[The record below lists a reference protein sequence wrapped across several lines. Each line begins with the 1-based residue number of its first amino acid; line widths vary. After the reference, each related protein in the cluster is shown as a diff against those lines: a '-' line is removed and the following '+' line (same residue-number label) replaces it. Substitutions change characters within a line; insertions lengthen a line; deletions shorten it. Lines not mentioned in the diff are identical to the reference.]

1 MALIDV
7 PQMKPLVHVSGMFGA
22 WRGNTSWVA
31 PLAWHPE
38 NRNAVILVDLAG
50 DISPLLEL
58 DSDTLRERLYTA
70 KADLGDNAA
79 VPVKLVHINKC
90 PVLAQANTLRPE
102 DADRLGIN
110 RQHCLDNLKI
120 LRENPQVREKV
131 VAIFAEAEPFTPS
144 DNVDAQ
150 LYNGFFSDA
159 DRAAMKI
166 VLETEPRIYRHWIS
180 LLLINELKN
189 CVQLSSAQLPGDTG
203 LCRAATLAGAPPPGL
218 HARVFAGLC

>member
-1 MALIDV
+1 M
-7 PQMKPLVHVSGMFGA
+7 
-22 WRGNTSWVA
+22 
-31 PLAWHPE
+31 
-38 NRNAVILVDLAG
+38 
-50 DISPLLEL
+50 
-58 DSDTLRERLYTA
+58 
-70 KADLGDNAA
+70 
-79 VPVKLVHINKC
+79 HINKC
-90 PVLAQANTLRPE
+90 PVLARANTLRPE

-166 VLETEPRIYRHWIS
+166 VLETEPRNLPALDITFVDKR
-180 LLLINELKN
+180 LKTV
-189 CVQLSSAQLPGDTG
+189 VQLSGAQLPGDAG
-203 LCRAATLAGAPPPGL
+203 LCRAATLAGAPPPVFTPEFL
-218 HARVFAGLC
+218 ARLCRRDSDAGAAVCRR